1 MGLTWS
7 MYDVHGAHVLELAGQ
22 LTRMTVLLLE
32 PQLAKLLT
40 RTGSILV
47 VDLTKVDACDRA
59 GIAMLEAGH
68 RAATVAG
75 VELRLAAPSAPA
87 GRVLHSAGLLTVL
100 PVFDSVDAAARGDA
114 LGLLPR
120 RPSGRG

>member
-7 MYDVHGAHVLELAGQ
+7 TYDVHGAHVLELAGQ

-40 RTGSILV
+40 RTGSVLV

-59 GIAMLEAGH
+59 GVAMLEAGH
-68 RAATVAG
+68 RAANVAG

-100 PVFDSVDAAARGDA
+100 AVFDSVDAAARGDA

-120 RPSGRG
+120 RS

>member
-7 MYDVHGAHVLELAGQ
+7 TYFVHGAHVLELAGQ

-40 RTGSILV
+40 HAGSILV
-47 VDLTKVDACDRA
+47 IDLAKVDVADRA
-59 GIAMLEAGH
+59 GVAMLEAAH
-68 RAATVAG
+68 RAAAVAG
-75 VELRLAAPSAPA
+75 VELRLAAPSLPA
-87 GRVLHSAGLLTVL
+87 TRALHAAGLLSVL

-114 LGLLPR
+114 LGRLP
-120 RPSGRG
+120 S